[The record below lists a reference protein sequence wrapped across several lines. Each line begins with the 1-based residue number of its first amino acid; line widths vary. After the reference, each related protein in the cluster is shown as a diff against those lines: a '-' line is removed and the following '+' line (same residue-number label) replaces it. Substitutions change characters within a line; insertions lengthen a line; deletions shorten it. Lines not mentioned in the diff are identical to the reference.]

1 MIESK
6 NEHFILAGPFV
17 NQMDSS
23 LMYVL
28 DNLLHAAATVQDESP
43 ADWRFF
49 VAEKADGLFNA
60 ILVDFEIRFCQFSNW
75 LAFVVGHHDI
85 ERNQIDVQPYCRGP
99 VLRVRMS
106 RLRSRLLQAE
116 NQ

>member
-17 NQMDSS
+17 NHMDSS

-28 DNLLHAAATVQDESP
+28 DNLLHAAATVQNESP

-49 VAEKADGLFNA
+49 VAEEADGLFNA
-60 ILVDFEIRFCQFSNW
+60 ILVDFEIRLCQFSNW

-85 ERNQIDVQPYCRGP
+85 ERNQIDVQPYCRRPILHVP
-99 VLRVRMS
+99 VG
-106 RLRSRLLQAE
+106 RLGTRLLEAE